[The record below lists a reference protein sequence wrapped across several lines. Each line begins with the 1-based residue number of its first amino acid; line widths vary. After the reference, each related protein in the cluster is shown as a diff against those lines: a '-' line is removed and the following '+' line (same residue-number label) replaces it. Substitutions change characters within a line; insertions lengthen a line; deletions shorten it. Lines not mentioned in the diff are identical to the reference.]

1 MKNKIGL
8 LILLLTTQ
16 LSFSQ
21 KHSSLE
27 ECEAQFLKTNLVLL
41 ASHYGIDQ
49 AKALTIQAKIWE
61 NPVFTADLNLY
72 NPEIDKYFDN
82 GTEGAK
88 SFGIS
93 QIIYLGGKKANQVK
107 LAKTNE
113 QLAELEFNDLLRNL
127 KFKLRQSFY
136 TVYYNTLNIEVTDVQ
151 ILQLEDLIKSY
162 SKQVEKGNIPLKDLV
177 RLQSL
182 YLSFKNARME
192 VVNNNIEQ
200 QETLKL
206 LLNQNQPVV
215 PVVEKSN
222 HLKYIKDLKFDI
234 KALLQEASTNR
245 PDYLLQK
252 KTIEANELNV
262 KLQRSLAIP
271 DVVLGFSYTQRGGAF
286 GNQKNIN
293 LAIPLPLWNVN
304 KGNIQLSKL
313 NLEQSKVNLQNSDLQ
328 LESEITAN
336 WNKWDVS
343 RRNLNQISSTV
354 NDNFDVVYKGVLS
367 NFQKSNI
374 DILEFTDFM
383 ESYREATIQLNEL
396 KKKVSLSA
404 EELNSTINKDLF

>member
-49 AKALTIQAKIWE
+49 AKALTIQAKIWD
-61 NPVFTADLNLY
+61 NPILSADLNLY
-72 NPEIDKYFDN
+72 NPEREKYFDN

-136 TVYYNTLNIEVTDVQ
+136 TVYYNTQNIEVTDSQ
-151 ILQLEDLIKSY
+151 IVQLEDLIKSY

-215 PVVEKSN
+215 PVVDKSN
-222 HLKYIKDLKFDI
+222 HLKYTKDLKFDI
-234 KALLQEASTNR
+234 KTLLEEATNNR

-252 KTIEANELNV
+252 KTIEANELNI

-271 DVVLGFSYTQRGGAF
+271 DVVLGVAYTQRGAAF
-286 GNQKNIN
+286 DNQKSVN
-293 LAIPLPLWNVN
+293 LSIPLPLWNAN

-383 ESYREATIQLNEL
+383 ESYREAIIQLNDL
-396 KKKVSLSA
+396 KKKVSLTA